1 MHDIVIVGAGPAG
14 LTAAIYGR
22 RAGKRVLILEKES
35 FGGQITHSPKVENYP
50 GFRALSGMELADKL
64 VEQAMDLG
72 AEIEMDTVTD
82 IRIEGDSRI
91 VVGEMGEYPARA
103 VILAAGSHHR
113 TLGLTGEEKL
123 VGHGVSYCAI
133 CDGAFHAGED
143 IAVIGGGNSALQEA
157 IMLSE
162 ICRSVTLIHRRD
174 AFSAEGSL
182 VEEVKARENI
192 RIVYSTVLT
201 ALHGDER
208 LSGIALK
215 NTESGEE
222 SVLPV
227 TAAFVAIGQVP
238 ENDPFVGVAELDERG
253 YLASGEDCLT
263 KTPGIYAAGDCR
275 RKVIR
280 QVTTATADG
289 AVAALAA
296 CRYIDSLK

>member
-113 TLGLTGEEKL
+113 TLGLSGEEKL

-182 VEEVKARENI
+182 VEEVKTRENI

-215 NTESGEE
+215 NTESGED
-222 SVLPV
+222 SILPV

-296 CRYIDSLK
+296 CRYIDGLK

>member
-1 MHDIVIVGAGPAG
+1 MYDIVIVGAGPAG

-82 IRIEGDSRI
+82 IRVEGDNRI

-113 TLGLTGEEKL
+113 TLGLDGEERL

-157 IMLSE
+157 VMLSE
-162 ICRSVTLIHRRD
+162 ICRSVTVIQNLG
-174 AFSAEGSL
+174 FLTGEGSL
-182 VEEVKARENI
+182 IEDVNARENVRVI
-192 RIVYSTVLT
+192 YSTVLT
-201 ALHGDER
+201 ALHGEEK
-208 LSGIALK
+208 LSGIGLK
-215 NTESGEE
+215 NTETSEE
-222 SVLPV
+222 SILPV

-238 ENDPFVGVAELDERG
+238 ENEPFAGVSELDERG

-263 KTPGIYAAGDCR
+263 RTPGVYAAGDCR
-275 RKVIR
+275 KKAIR
-280 QVTTATADG
+280 QITTATADG

>member
-182 VEEVKARENI
+182 VEDVKARENI

-222 SVLPV
+222 SILPV

-263 KTPGIYAAGDCR
+263 RTPGIYAAGDCR

>member
-222 SVLPV
+222 SILPV

>member
-1 MHDIVIVGAGPAG
+1 MYDIAIVGAGPAG

-222 SVLPV
+222 SILPV

>member
-113 TLGLTGEEKL
+113 TLGLPGEEKL

-215 NTESGEE
+215 NTESGED
-222 SVLPV
+222 SILPV

>member
-1 MHDIVIVGAGPAG
+1 MYDIVIVGAGPAG

-50 GFRALSGMELADKL
+50 GFRVLSGMELADKL

-72 AEIEMDTVTD
+72 AEIEMDTATD
-82 IRIEGDSRI
+82 IRVEGDSRI

-113 TLGLTGEEKL
+113 TLGLAGEEKL

-157 IMLSE
+157 VMLSE
-162 ICRSVTLIHRRD
+162 ICRSVTVIQNL
-174 AFSAEGSL
+174 AFLTGEGSL
-182 VEEVKARENI
+182 IEDVNARENVKVI
-192 RIVYSTVLT
+192 YSTVLT
-201 ALHGDER
+201 ALHGEEK
-208 LSGIALK
+208 LSGLGLK
-215 NTESGEE
+215 NTETGEE
-222 SVLPV
+222 SILPV

-238 ENDPFVGVAELDERG
+238 ENEPFAGVAALDERG

-275 RKVIR
+275 QKAIR
-280 QVTTATADG
+280 QITTATADG